1 MRALVDAGRVPAVQ
15 PANVQRRTGTL
26 ETCRT
31 LPEFADADADYVLR
45 RELGREAF
53 AERLRG
59 QMLRSE
65 NAPPRSGFLPRLQW
79 IASIFR

>member
-1 MRALVDAGRVPAVQ
+1 MSVLVDAGRVPAVQ
-15 PANVQRRTGTL
+15 PAKVRRCTRTL
-26 ETCRT
+26 GDCRT

-59 QMLRSE
+59 QMFRSE
-65 NAPPRSGFLPRLQW
+65 SVHPRSGFLPRLHW
-79 IASIFR
+79 FASIFR